1 MITILIPCHNY
12 SHFLDRCLSSI
23 DLENDYISKILII
36 NDSSTDNFNNVA
48 TKLKKRSKKI
58 SILNV
63 KFKSLVKTINFSI
76 SHIKTFYFTRI
87 DPDDEYHKD
96 FFKKLLPYHK
106 KNNPDFLY
114 GDLIKIKK
122 KRKYYICQKNNL
134 FNKYFKHPLSNATVL
149 NTEIFKKIGLLD
161 ENIKF
166 KDDYY
171 LWLKLLQFKVNI
183 KYLPC
188 LTFNYYIHGKNMS
201 LNFVNKKITSLK
213 LFLNFIC
220 HI

>member
-12 SHFLDRCLSSI
+12 AHFLDRCLSSI

-36 NDSSTDNFNNVA
+36 NDSSTDNFNDIAN
-48 TKLKKRSKKI
+48 KLVIRNKKI

-63 KFKSLVKTINFSI
+63 KFKSLTKTINFSI
-76 SHIKTFYFTRI
+76 SHIKTPYFTRI
-87 DPDDEYHKD
+87 DADDEYHND
-96 FFKKLLPYHK
+96 FFKKLLIYHK
-106 KNNPDFLY
+106 KEKPDFLY
-114 GDLIKIKK
+114 GDLIKIEQNKK
-122 KRKYYICQKNNL
+122 NYICQKNNTL
-134 FNKYFKHPLSNATVL
+134 NKYFKHPLSNATVL
-149 NTEIFKKIGLLD
+149 NTEIFKKIGMLD

-171 LWLKLLQFKVNI
+171 LWLKLLQYKVNI
-183 KYLPC
+183 NYLPC

-201 LNFVNKKITSLK
+201 LNLINKKITSLK